1 MLLAVNLDPIMAA
14 VAHGL
19 TGGFGAILAVGG
31 ALVFGSGSLVS
42 EKRRLPIDSDE
53 RLMNMLGAA
62 GAVIGIGLSFVY
74 GAQALSV
81 GYFIAT
87 LGVTGFFGLLA
98 PLPFVSK
105 LNDQYMERAILC
117 YEEGDYQ
124 GAYEDAS
131 EVVRS
136 CERYRAQAQ
145 EIADAAHQAQ
155 LNNRFGGVPGGSSP
169 ATQRYA
175 V

>member
-1 MLLAVNLDPIMAA
+1 MFLAVNLDPIMAA

-53 RLMNMLGAA
+53 RLLNMLGAA
-62 GAVIGIGLSFVY
+62 GAAIGIGLSFAY

-81 GYFIAT
+81 GFFIAT
-87 LGVTGFFGLLA
+87 LGVTGFFGLVA
-98 PLPFVSK
+98 PLPLITR
-105 LNDQYMERAILC
+105 LNNEYMERAILC
-117 YEEGDYQ
+117 YESGDYQ

-131 EVVRS
+131 EVARS
-136 CERYRAQAQ
+136 CERFRAQAQ
-145 EIADAAHQAQ
+145 EIADAASQAK
-155 LNNRFGGVPGGSSP
+155 RDAHFGGTPGGM
-169 ATQRYA
+169 ATAQPYA